1 MVEPSGKA
9 IGPQWFSAGG
19 KFFLGADGHLGRDEM
34 VRLLYGGRASLFI
47 GIVAAI
53 ITTILAVFF
62 GLLAGYYSGFTDTI
76 ISRAMDVIW
85 AFPVVLLSIALGIV
99 LAVGGLV
106 IGPLHLKSSSLWIP
120 TLIIGF
126 VYMPYMARPL
136 RGEILALR
144 EKEFIEAAVA
154 QGAGACRIMFVELMP
169 NLISTIIVFFTLNI
183 ANNMLLEAVL
193 SYLGAGVQPPSSSW
207 GTMISEGF
215 EALYSQPLLTIIPGT
230 AILLTVLSVNIFG
243 DGLRDALD
251 PKSKVRFE
259 ARAGHRRSRRDRTG
273 LSRCSASSSRRVLG
287 AIAVLFAISVLVF
300 LIFNVVPATN
310 PAAADRG
317 QERDPAADQERRKGM
332 GLRQVPAGAVL
343 DADEADLHRQGD
355 VLLAG
360 PHQHRQADPRRHP
373 RDRIL
378 VYRRGDHLARLRDPV
393 RLLIGGQGGR
403 LARPRR

>member
-1 MVEPSGKA
+1 MSPDSKPEAEAVPGLPGTASAGTVTGDPELLAEVQGETGGDGQRGGPWAIAWRRLRRNKFALFALGVFLLILICCLLAPVWANDVAHTGPNKTHTLEKLHEGGEVKEVVEPSGKA
-9 IGPQWFSAGG
+9 IGPQFFSAGG

-34 VRLLYGGRASLFI
+34 VRLLYGGRSSLFI
-47 GIVAAI
+47 GIVAAL
-53 ITTILAVFF
+53 ITGILAVVF
-62 GLLAGYYSGFTDTI
+62 GLLAGFYGGFTDTV

-85 AFPVVLLSIALGIV
+85 AFPVVLLSLALGIV

-126 VYMPYMARPL
+126 VTTPYMARPL
-136 RGEILALR
+136 RGEIFALR

-154 QGAGACRIMFVELMP
+154 QGASSTRIMFLEILP
-169 NLISTIIVFFTLNI
+169 NLMSTIIVFFTLNI

-259 ARAGHRRSRRDRTG
+259 ARAGT
-273 LSRCSASSSRRVLG
+273 
-287 AIAVLFAISVLVF
+287 
-300 LIFNVVPATN
+300 
-310 PAAADRG
+310 
-317 QERDPAADQERRKGM
+317 
-332 GLRQVPAGAVL
+332 
-343 DADEADLHRQGD
+343 
-355 VLLAG
+355 
-360 PHQHRQADPRRHP
+360 ADP
-373 RDRIL
+373 DSI
-378 VYRRGDHLARLRDPV
+378 GPV
-393 RLLIGGQGGR
+393 
-403 LARPRR
+403 